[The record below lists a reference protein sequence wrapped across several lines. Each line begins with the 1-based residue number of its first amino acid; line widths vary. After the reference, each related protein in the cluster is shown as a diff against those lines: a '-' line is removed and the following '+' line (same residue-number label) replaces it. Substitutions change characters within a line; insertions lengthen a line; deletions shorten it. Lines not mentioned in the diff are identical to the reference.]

1 MEVRP
6 KVNCAFCDRAFFP
19 YPVSKIYCCIRCART
34 AKDRRRAAERKAKKG
49 ETLVQRQAK
58 IRYETERT
66 RDYMIGDTVRF
77 RNKVGVVIHK
87 IPAGSSIPVAWQ
99 DILNKDPELLPAA
112 NSTFASIRAT
122 TTPRFFIVC
131 EESGKKRVHCP
142 MLHNIMEKEA

>member
-1 MEVRP
+1 MHVRAKRECLLCQKP
-6 KVNCAFCDRAFFP
+6 FFP
-19 YPVSKIYCCIRCART
+19 YPMTKRYCCLRCGRL
-34 AKDRRRAAERKAKKG
+34 AKDRRRSAARKALKG

-58 IRYETERT
+58 IRYETERV
-66 RDYMIGDTVRF
+66 RNYMVGDTVKF

-112 NSTFASIRAT
+112 NSTFASQRAT
-122 TTPRFFIVC
+122 NTPRFFILC
-131 EESGKKRVHCP
+131 EEGGKRRVHCP